1 MNSQQREAITQAAQC
16 AALLV
21 SDLREAHKLAC
32 RDQPVLEMLLREILG
47 EVARIENRLAE
58 LQSTLKTG

>member
-1 MNSQQREAITQAAQC
+1 MNPQQREAIAEAAQC

-21 SDLREAHKLAC
+21 SDIREAHKLAC
-32 RDQPVLEMLLREILG
+32 QDERVLEILLREILG

-58 LQSTLKTG
+58 LQSTMEN